1 MNRLCMEKADMIF
14 RKRELPKKVNAVLT
28 EDLTMEGMKEEEM
41 TEVEVATEVVVG
53 REATVETEEVS
64 SIKEK
69 VEIEKRSL

>member
-1 MNRLCMEKADMIF
+1 MEKGDIIF

-28 EDLTMEGMKEEEM
+28 EDLTMEGVKAEEM